1 MRHHAQVAR
10 LHKLQHPNTEGCEA
24 TVHSHLHLRGV
35 GRLGGK
41 SIIGGI
47 ERAQDEMD

>member
-1 MRHHAQVAR
+1 MRHHARVSR
-10 LHKLQHPNTEGCEA
+10 LPKLQHPNTEGCEA